1 MSNQFQPLANGE
13 VVSVQGTYRVSDLT
27 AQIRSNLDE
36 ALAEWSN
43 EEGIAGEVLRF
54 GAAAWQKGKV
64 QLGLSIEFAP
74 HDGLLESLLPPVTGG
89 GTFYFLADGE
99 VVHVQNTYRVS
110 ELTAKIRHQLDS
122 VLAEWSSDE
131 GLEGEVLRFSS
142 QSWQKGKVRL
152 NLTLK
157 FFPDDSGFIPPVP
170 SVAISSSAV
179 KAGRTAVLPTTV
191 NQVRVV
197 DLEEPSVVMKTPII
211 ESTLEDDHFELG
223 TMSPITGEIEMNLVD
238 SESEQNSYVDFDLS
252 AAIPEVNLDELVSR
266 SNVSRPSLIDEV
278 WNEMSQPNWP
288 GIGRA

>member
-1 MSNQFQPLANGE
+1 VSNQFQALASGE

-27 AQIRSNLDE
+27 AQIHSNLDE

-64 QLGLSIEFAP
+64 RLGLAIEFAP
-74 HDGLLESLLPPVTGG
+74 DDGLQEVSPPIIGGDIFYLL
-89 GTFYFLADGE
+89 AEGE
-99 VVHVQNTYRVS
+99 VVHVQSTYRVS

-122 VLAEWSSDE
+122 VLAEWSNEE

-142 QSWQKGKVRL
+142 QSWQKGRIRL
-152 NLTLK
+152 NLTMK
-157 FFPDDSGFIPPVP
+157 FFPDDVGFIPPVP
-170 SVAISSSAV
+170 SAV
-179 KAGRTAVLPTTV
+179 IAHSTAAAQV
-191 NQVRVV
+191 N
-197 DLEEPSVVMKTPII
+197 SVVAVDQPLQAIDQPAVIINNPLI
-211 ESTLEDDHFELG
+211 ESTLEEDHFELG
-223 TMSPITGEIEMNLVD
+223 TMSPVTGQIEMNLVD
-238 SESEQNSYVDFDLS
+238 SEGEQNNYVDFDLS

-266 SNVSRPSLIDEV
+266 SNVGRPSLIDEV